1 MSSFIIRGH
10 SRLGYY
16 FWVSNGKMTFLD
28 NVTCLVCFDLY
39 CEAYF
44 GSYLHF
50 ILHIEYTDNYR
61 WSNIMSTLHRQE
73 ATLTLTMSIYFV
85 PSIDG
90 HDLIKLVFISKLS
103 TSFTSIVPKNEK
115 FMGVHIIYPM
125 L

>member
-1 MSSFIIRGH
+1 MMHDISIT
-10 SRLGYY
+10 
-16 FWVSNGKMTFLD
+16 K
-28 NVTCLVCFDLY
+28 
-39 CEAYF
+39 
-44 GSYLHF
+44 LH
-50 ILHIEYTDNYR
+50 YR

-90 HDLIKLVFISKLS
+90 HDLIKLVFISTLS
-103 TSFTSIVPKNEK
+103 PSFTSIIPKNER